1 MPLYRQ
7 KFCILILNK
16 FKAICSITNEIVA
29 MGRLNR
35 NICSCIQIFAM
46 CLLFSSAHAALYK
59 WVDADGNTNYTQQPP
74 PGDIEGDVIKPP
86 PRINTKGALKELNEN
101 QKILEDTQ
109 KEREKQAEDQEFD
122 EGNAAIR
129 RSNCQLGRDK
139 MASLKS
145 TAKPQSR
152 SVSADG
158 TVYKKTE
165 EQRQAE
171 IKQAQEIIDKN
182 CN

>member
-1 MPLYRQ
+1 V
-7 KFCILILNK
+7 
-16 FKAICSITNEIVA
+16 ICSINNEIVA

-35 NICSCIQIFAM
+35 SIYSCIQIIAM
-46 CLLFSSAHAALYK
+46 CLLFSSGHAAVYK
-59 WVDADGNTNYTQQPP
+59 WVDADGNTNYTQHPP
-74 PGDIEGDVIKPP
+74 PVDIEGDIIKPP
-86 PRINTKGALKELNEN
+86 PDIDTKGALKGLNEN
-101 QKILEDTQ
+101 QKLLEDKQ

-122 EGNAAIR
+122 EANAAIR

-139 MASLKS
+139 MASLRL

-152 SVSADG
+152 SVSEDG

-165 EQRQAE
+165 EQWQAE